1 MREETQ
7 PRQQPE
13 NMGKREATGAPP
25 KGWMAIRV
33 GAEGEEQRRFL
44 VPVMYLNHP
53 LFLGLLKEAEEEYGF
68 NQKGAITIPCH
79 VEHFCRVQDIIERDR
94 SSTILGSHHHHHGH
108 HGHHGHHHGHG
119 YGHYHFPLV
128 GCFRA

>member
-1 MREETQ
+1 
-7 PRQQPE
+7 
-13 NMGKREATGAPP
+13 MGKREATGAPP

-44 VPVMYLNHP
+44 VPVMYINHP

-68 NQKGAITIPCH
+68 DHKGAISIPCD
-79 VEHFCRVQDIIERDR
+79 VEHFCHVQDIIERDCR
-94 SSTILGSHHHHHGH
+94 SSSPFGSHHH

-119 YGHYHFPLV
+119 HGHGHHHFPIV